1 MSEHAPSETAGP
13 DGRDRGLLT
22 HRRMLGDR
30 LYVQTGVRVLAAL
43 ALVTLARSSAATM
56 LDPRAPDI
64 LVALA
69 AGIAAYDLGAWALLR
84 RYRSP
89 RQSQEANRLLQNVM
103 YGLVVLD
110 YLALTVFVWVTGGA
124 NSPLLP
130 FYLVH
135 AAVCHLL
142 LSRARAISCV
152 LLAIALITLL
162 VFGEL
167 SQLLPEYQVVANPEL
182 PHLRTATA
190 AWTLVACY
198 VLLLGLTSYSLV
210 DLTGRLRDRESQL
223 HQAIAEST
231 RLSELRKDFLRIA
244 THNLKSPVGAVTMQ
258 LENLRSGRLGPVGE
272 TQVNAIARCLD
283 RMQGLSKFMHDLQ
296 TLSQLDDKAIGA
308 QHVEF
313 EVAPMLTTL
322 VEEYREVAQAK
333 GIELTAD
340 LPEALPRIRGVERL
354 VREAVVNFVT
364 NAVKFTPAGGHIHVR
379 AELHGDLVRIAV
391 QDDGCGIAPEQQARL
406 FQEFVRLGKQD
417 PNTGSGLGLSIA
429 RRVAE
434 AHGGRTRVWSEPG
447 VGSVFTIELPLPP
460 GSAPAV

>member
-1 MSEHAPSETAGP
+1 MSELAPSAAAAP

-43 ALVTLARSSAATM
+43 ALVVLARTTAADM
-56 LDPRAPDI
+56 LDPRAPGVL
-64 LVALA
+64 LVLA
-69 AGIAAYDLGAWALLR
+69 IAIAGYDLGAWALLR
-84 RYRSP
+84 HYRSP
-89 RQSQEANRLLQNVM
+89 QQSQEANRLLQNVM

-110 YLALTVFVWVTGGA
+110 YLALTVLVWVTGGSS
-124 NSPLLP
+124 SPLLP

-135 AAVCHLL
+135 AVVSHLL
-142 LSRARAISCV
+142 LSKARAISCV
-152 LLAIALITLL
+152 LLAIALITSL

-167 SQLLPEYQVVANPEL
+167 SQLLPEYRVVANPEL
-182 PHLRTATA
+182 PHLRTAA
-190 AWTLVACY
+190 AACTLVAAY
-198 VLLLGLTSYSLV
+198 ALLLGLTSYSLV
-210 DLTGRLRDRESQL
+210 DLTGRLRERESQL

-258 LENLRSGRLGPVGE
+258 LENLRSGLLGPVGE
-272 TQVNAIARCLD
+272 AQVHAVARCLE
-283 RMQGLSKFMHDLQ
+283 RMQGLSKFMYDLQ

-322 VEEYREVAQAK
+322 VEEYREVAQGQ

-340 LPEALPRIRGVERL
+340 LPCVLPRIRGVERL

-364 NAVKFTPAGGHIHVR
+364 NAIKFTPRGGHVHVR
-379 AELHGDLVRIAV
+379 AEQHGDLVRIAV

-447 VGSVFTIELPLPP
+447 VGSVFTIELPLPR
-460 GSAPAV
+460 GAAPAA